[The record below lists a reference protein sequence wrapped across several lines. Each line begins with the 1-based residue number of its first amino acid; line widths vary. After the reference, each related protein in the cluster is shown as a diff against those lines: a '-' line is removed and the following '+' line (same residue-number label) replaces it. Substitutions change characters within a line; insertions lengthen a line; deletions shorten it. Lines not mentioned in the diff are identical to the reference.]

1 MGKGGFIMSKR
12 TWGIVLS
19 VFALFIT
26 AALSF
31 WYFGRDTSTP
41 PEEQRGTE
49 LVEMLPTDTNSN
61 QASAAEGL
69 PDWQNPKE
77 DRNDL
82 STETATEAY
91 EFVLVNNDNYV
102 AVYRLPENEIYE
114 YTDVIMDV
122 LPAELQEEI
131 QRGKYLRNEEE
142 LYNFLENYTS

>member
-1 MGKGGFIMSKR
+1 MSKR
-12 TWGIVLS
+12 IWGIFLS
-19 VFALFIT
+19 VFALCIT

-49 LVEMLPTDTNSN
+49 LVEMLPTDSGPD
-61 QASAAEGL
+61 QISAAGGI
-69 PDWQNPKE
+69 PGHQSQGD
-77 DRNDL
+77 
-82 STETATEAY
+82 TEEPAAETNTEAY

-131 QRGKYLRNEEE
+131 QRGKYLKNEAE

>member
-1 MGKGGFIMSKR
+1 MSR
-12 TWGIVLS
+12 RIWGIVLS
-19 VFALFIT
+19 VFALLIT

-49 LVEMLPTDTNSN
+49 LVEMLPTDTDSDRV
-61 QASAAEGL
+61 SAAGSGT
-69 PDWQNPKE
+69 DSQNQKE
-77 DRNDL
+77 NG
-82 STETATEAY
+82 SGPAEETAAEKF
-91 EFVLVNNDNYV
+91 EFILVNNDNYV

-131 QRGKYLRNEEE
+131 QNGKYLRNEEE

>member
-1 MGKGGFIMSKR
+1 MSKR

-49 LVEMLPTDTNSN
+49 LVEMLPADTDLN
-61 QASAAEGL
+61 QAAASGGRTEEQIPKEDIRESAAETI
-69 PDWQNPKE
+69 
-77 DRNDL
+77 
-82 STETATEAY
+82 TETY
-91 EFVLVNNDNYV
+91 EFVLINNDNYV

-131 QRGKYLRNEEE
+131 QHGKYLRNEEE